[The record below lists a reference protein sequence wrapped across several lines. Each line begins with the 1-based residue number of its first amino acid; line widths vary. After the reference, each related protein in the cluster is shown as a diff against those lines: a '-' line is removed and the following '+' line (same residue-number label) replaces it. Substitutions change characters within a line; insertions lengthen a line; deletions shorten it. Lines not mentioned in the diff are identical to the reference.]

1 MNDWKETP
9 LESPAKKKKMVL
21 LVCLLYVALEMKI
34 KIKEVG

>member
-1 MNDWKETP
+1 MIERKLHWNHQ
-9 LESPAKKKKMVL
+9 LQKKKVVL